1 MTLAIRRVSR
11 VVPPIWFVLIV
22 MWALVLWQDTAFL
35 EPSSLVL
42 FGKQAAPRPAVA
54 LGQLFVILAGAFALS
69 AGSRRTV
76 CVVLA
81 LGVGEGAPARAPRLL
96 RRLVALGRL

>member
-22 MWALVLWQDTAFL
+22 MWALVVWQDTAFL

-42 FGKQAAPRPAVA
+42 FGKQAAPLAVLA
-54 LGQLFVILAGAFALS
+54 LGQLFVVVAGEFDLS
-69 AGSRRTV
+69 VGSLITA
-76 CVVLA
+76 CVVVA
-81 LGVGEGAPARAPRLL
+81 ARVGDGDPRSEERRVGKEG
-96 RRLVALGRL
+96 